1 MRGVAEHKWSF
12 CEAECRQDIFCGLI
26 QCRVHNKPPYKN
38 LYFISCVKKRIGRVI
53 IFFFT
58 MYNVYHKVLCWP
70 LIVLGKN
77 LSKTKILSWQDSTFP
92 WCEPLSVAPNNSV
105 QPWEN
110 CCWAKYFHGQSKWQI
125 VSFSRCTTLKNL
137 SYQVEISRNY
147 LGWPRKM
154 GTWWKDYFCFLFL
167 LFSSLSFFYVLSN
180 ASELD
185 LRHILKFCKGQGW
198 GM

>member
-1 MRGVAEHKWSF
+1 
-12 CEAECRQDIFCGLI
+12 
-26 QCRVHNKPPYKN
+26 
-38 LYFISCVKKRIGRVI
+38 
-53 IFFFT
+53 

-137 SYQVEISRNY
+137 SYQVEISRNAEKIIWDDHGKWV
-147 LGWPRKM
+147 LDERII
-154 GTWWKDYFCFLFL
+154 FVFSFFSSL
-167 LFSSLSFFYVLSN
+167 LFSSLLFPFFMFYQMPQS
-180 ASELD
+180 
-185 LRHILKFCKGQGW
+185 
-198 GM
+198 